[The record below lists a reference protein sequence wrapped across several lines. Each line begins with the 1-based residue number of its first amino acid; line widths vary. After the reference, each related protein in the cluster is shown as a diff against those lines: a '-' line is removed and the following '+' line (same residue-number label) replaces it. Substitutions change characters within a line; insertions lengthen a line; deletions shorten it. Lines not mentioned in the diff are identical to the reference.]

1 MISVSEMISTEFSNA
16 PVATFI
22 AVLSLAGAAFKL
34 IIAFKNK
41 VIKNKEEDNKTFERA
56 GIPSFLL
63 RFFMISLSTK
73 KTPETKKLDKA
84 MIYIL
89 LLLFIGSLF
98 FSAPILIRITKTPQD
113 HTLLIWKATGDF
125 FYISRTQASES
136 TLFSHSGWQVKKSD
150 CQASNAPVVNQQNLP
165 SPDIVKG
172 VCDMFNTPEGQEYLA
187 HSLKT
192 YPKGKQFAWVMLPF
206 TELVLLWMA
215 AGCALH
221 LYYAAKLRK
230 YIVSE
235 QDKAVSYVR

>member
-1 MISVSEMISTEFSNA
+1 MISIREMISAEFSSA

-22 AVLSLAGAAFKL
+22 AVLSLTGAAFRVFVALKKTL
-34 IIAFKNK
+34 IKTN
-41 VIKNKEEDNKTFERA
+41 EEDSKTLERA

-98 FSAPILIRITKTPQD
+98 FSAPILIRITKTPHD

-136 TLFSHSGWQVKKSD
+136 TLFTHSGWQVKKAD
-150 CQASNAPVVNQQNLP
+150 CQANNTPVVNQQILP
-165 SPDIVKG
+165 SPDIMKG
-172 VCDMFNTPEGQEYLA
+172 VCDMFNTREGQQYLA

-221 LYYAAKLRK
+221 LYYAARLRK

-235 QDKAVSYVR
+235 QEKAVSYVR